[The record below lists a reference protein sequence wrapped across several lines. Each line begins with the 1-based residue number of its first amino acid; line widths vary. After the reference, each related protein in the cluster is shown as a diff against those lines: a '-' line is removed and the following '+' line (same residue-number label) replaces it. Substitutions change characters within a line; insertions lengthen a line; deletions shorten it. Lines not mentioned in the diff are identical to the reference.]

1 MIKKWQRSEGE
12 GGKGRNGRVEG
23 RCRRQYRISRW
34 NDTTINCRAH
44 TCRHHSFA
52 NGIKKE
58 KRGKTDQNADY
69 IENTE
74 MEKVGSEKREKEE
87 KRKKLAS
94 FIARIK
100 GSVRVIGLSRVI
112 RTMYI
117 FSENQTRTLLR
128 SLHTHIRARA
138 HIHAHILAANPL
150 NEHYVELYQ

>member
-1 MIKKWQRSEGE
+1 MIKKWQRREGE
-12 GGKGRNGRVEG
+12 GGYGRVEG

-52 NGIKKE
+52 NGIKKRE
-58 KRGKTDQNADY
+58 ERKNRPKCGLYREHRDGESGKRG
-69 IENTE
+69 E
-74 MEKVGSEKREKEE
+74 RERGKKKKE
-87 KRKKLAS
+87 LAS

-112 RTMYI
+112 RTMYAYI
-117 FSENQTRTLLR
+117 FSENQARTLLR

-138 HIHAHILAANPL
+138 HTHAHILAANPL